1 MKNLITLKIAIAL
14 FLLFSFTI
22 YGQSIDSSKMVNLEE
37 INIYTKP
44 AKNEI
49 VRLPEIQNGIIY
61 SGKKNEV
68 IKLGNIDADLS
79 INNSRQVFGKV
90 PGLTV
95 WENDGSGIQVGI
107 ATRGLS
113 PNRSWEFNTRQNGAD
128 ISAEVFGYPEAYYTP
143 PLEAV
148 EKIEIVRGAG
158 GLQYGPQ
165 FGGLLNYVVKRG
177 TPNKPISFESQQ
189 TIGGYG
195 LFNSFNGIGGT
206 YKKVSYYAYMHHRSA
221 DSWRKNNNYN
231 INTGY
236 ASITYSITS
245 KMRLSADYTKMKYD
259 SKQPGGLTDAQFEK
273 DPREATRN
281 RNWMDVPW
289 NVASLTFDY
298 NISENSYF
306 TAKLFGVVAERN
318 SVGFVAPVNVADTFN
333 NIIKSFNP
341 RQVDR
346 DSYKNYGGEVRYLQ
360 SYQMF
365 GQKQS
370 LSLGIRVYKGQLER
384 RQLGRG
390 TIGSDLDL
398 NLTNSTWGRDL
409 SFHTDNYALFAEH
422 LFKIGKRLS
431 ITPGA
436 RYEIID
442 NRGEGYYR
450 ITAGNPNEITNENR
464 SRQLLLLGTGLEFK
478 TTEHT
483 NVYANFTQNYRPV
496 TFSELTPSGTTD
508 VIDPNLKD
516 AFGYNIDGGFRGT
529 LKKAISFD
537 IGGFY
542 LFYDNRIGTITQ
554 NGSPFR
560 TNIGASVSKGI
571 ESYLEVDV
579 LGLINEN
586 GKFGHLNIYASYS
599 FIDAEYTRWDN
610 PAIVNDPQKTLVG
623 KKVEYVPQ
631 QTQRYGVTYIYKKV
645 SATFQL
651 NNIDAVYTDAINTEA
666 PNATATVGK
675 IPAYTI
681 MDASITYGFLKNYNI
696 KAGVNNLA
704 NVNYFTRRAG
714 GYPGPGLM
722 PGNGRTLFFSIG
734 AKF

>member
-1 MKNLITLKIAIAL
+1 
-14 FLLFSFTI
+14 
-22 YGQSIDSSKMVNLEE
+22 
-37 INIYTKP
+37 
-44 AKNEI
+44 
-49 VRLPEIQNGIIY
+49 
-61 SGKKNEV
+61 
-68 IKLGNIDADLS
+68 
-79 INNSRQVFGKV
+79 
-90 PGLTV
+90 
-95 WENDGSGIQVGI
+95 
-107 ATRGLS
+107 
-113 PNRSWEFNTRQNGAD
+113 
-128 ISAEVFGYPEAYYTP
+128 
-143 PLEAV
+143 
-148 EKIEIVRGAG
+148 
-158 GLQYGPQ
+158 
-165 FGGLLNYVVKRG
+165 
-177 TPNKPISFESQQ
+177 
-189 TIGGYG
+189 
-195 LFNSFNGIGGT
+195 
-206 YKKVSYYAYMHHRSA
+206 
-221 DSWRKNNNYN
+221 
-231 INTGY
+231 
-236 ASITYSITS
+236 
-245 KMRLSADYTKMKYD
+245 
-259 SKQPGGLTDAQFEK
+259 
-273 DPREATRN
+273 
-281 RNWMDVPW
+281 
-289 NVASLTFDY
+289 
-298 NISENSYF
+298 
-306 TAKLFGVVAERN
+306 
-318 SVGFVAPVNVADTFN
+318 
-333 NIIKSFNP
+333 
-341 RQVDR
+341 
-346 DSYKNYGGEVRYLQ
+346 
-360 SYQMF
+360 MF

-370 LSLGIRVYKGQLER
+370 LSLGVRVYKGQLGR
-384 RQLGRG
+384 RQLGKG
-390 TIGSDLDL
+390 TTGSDLDL
-398 NLTNSTWGRDL
+398 NLTNPTWGRDL
-409 SFHTDNYALFAEH
+409 NFQTDNYALFAEH

-431 ITPGA
+431 ITPGV

-450 ITAGNPNEITNENR
+450 ITAGNPNEITKENR
-464 SRQLLLLGTGLEFK
+464 SRQLLLLGAGLEFK

-483 NVYANFTQNYRPV
+483 NLYANFTQNYRPV

-529 LKKAISFD
+529 LMKAINFD

-579 LGLINEN
+579 LCLINEN

-631 QTQRYGVTYIYKKV
+631 QTQRYGVTYIYKTV

-651 NNIDAVYTDAINTEA
+651 NNIDAVYTDAFNTET

-696 KAGVNNLA
+696 KAGVNNLS

-722 PGNGRTLFFSIG
+722 PGNGRTMFFSIG

>member
-1 MKNLITLKIAIAL
+1 MATPFYTRITCAV
-14 FLLFSFTI
+14 FLLCTYSYMAQT
-22 YGQSIDSSKMVNLEE
+22 IDSAKTVELQE
-37 INIYTKP
+37 IDIYVKP
-44 AKNEI
+44 TKNEI

-90 PGLTV
+90 PGVMV

-128 ISAEVFGYPEAYYTP
+128 ISSEVFGYPEAYYTP

-148 EKIEIVRGAG
+148 ERIELVRGAG

-165 FGGLLNYVVKRG
+165 FGGLLNYVIKRG
-177 TPNKPISFESQQ
+177 NSTKPISFESQQ
-189 TIGGYG
+189 TIGEYG

-221 DSWRKNNNYN
+221 DGWRKNNNYE

-245 KMRLSADYTKMKYD
+245 KMRLTADYTRMGYN
-259 SKQPGGLTDAQFEK
+259 SKQPGGLTDAQFER
-273 DPREATRN
+273 DSRVSSRN
-281 RNWMDVPW
+281 RNWMNVPW

-298 NISENSYF
+298 NINENAYL
-306 TAKLFGVVAERN
+306 TAKIFGVVAERN

-333 NIIKSFNP
+333 NILRSYNP

-370 LSLGIRVYKGQLER
+370 LSLGVRVYKGELGR

-390 TIGSDLDL
+390 TTGFDLDL
-398 NLTNSTWGRDL
+398 NLTNPTWGRDL
-409 SFHTDNYALFAEH
+409 TFYTENYAVFAEH

-450 ITAGNPNEITNENR
+450 ITAGNENKITTESR

-478 TTEHT
+478 TSDHT
-483 NVYANFTQNYRPV
+483 NIYANFTQNYRPV

-508 VIDPNLKD
+508 IIDPNLKD

-529 LKKAISFD
+529 LKNVISFD

-542 LFYDNRIGTITQ
+542 LHYNNRIGTITQ
-554 NGSPFR
+554 NGAPFR
-560 TNIGASVSKGI
+560 TNIGASVSQGL
-571 ESYLEVDV
+571 ESYLEIDV
-579 LGLINEN
+579 LGLITGN
-586 GKFGHLNIYASYS
+586 GKFGHLNMYASYS
-599 FIDAEYTRWDN
+599 YINAEYTRWDN

-631 QTQRYGVTYIYKKV
+631 QTQRYGITYIYKTV

-651 NNIDAVYTDAINTEA
+651 NHIDAVYSDALNTDK

-681 MDASITYGFLKNYNI
+681 MDASITCGFMKNYNI

-722 PGNGRTLFFSIG
+722 PGNGRTAFFSIG

>member
-1 MKNLITLKIAIAL
+1 MKTQIIFKIIFSTSL
-14 FLLFSFTI
+14 FFSVVF
-22 YGQSIDSSKMVNLEE
+22 YGQNSDTSKTVNLQE
-37 INIYTKP
+37 IDIYVKP
-44 AKNEI
+44 TKNEI

-90 PGLTV
+90 PGLMV

-148 EKIEIVRGAG
+148 ERIELVRGAG

-165 FGGLLNYVVKRG
+165 FGGLLNYVMKRG
-177 TPNKPISFESQQ
+177 NSTKPISFESQQ
-189 TIGGYG
+189 TIGEYG

-206 YKKVSYYAYMHHRSA
+206 FKKVSYYAYMHHRSA
-221 DSWRKNNNYN
+221 DGWRKNNNYE

-236 ASITYSITS
+236 ASITYSLST
-245 KMRLSADYTKMKYD
+245 KMRLSADYTRMGYN
-259 SKQPGGLTDAQFEK
+259 SQQPGGLTDVQFEK
-273 DPREATRN
+273 DARVSSRN
-281 RNWMDVPW
+281 RNWMNVPW

-298 NISENSYF
+298 NINENAYF
-306 TAKLFGVVAERN
+306 TAKVFGVVAERN

-333 NIIKSFNP
+333 NIIKSYNP

-370 LSLGIRVYKGQLER
+370 LSLGVRVYKGELGR

-390 TIGSDLDL
+390 TTGFDLDL
-398 NLTNSTWGRDL
+398 NVTNPTWGRDL
-409 SFHTDNYALFAEH
+409 TFYTENYAVFAEH

-450 ITAGNPNEITNENR
+450 ITAGNENKITTESR

-478 TTEHT
+478 TSDHT
-483 NVYANFTQNYRPV
+483 NIYANFTQNYRPV

-508 VIDPNLKD
+508 IIDPNLKD

-529 LKKAISFD
+529 LKNVISFD

-542 LFYDNRIGTITQ
+542 LLYNNRIGTIAQ
-554 NGSPFR
+554 NGAPFR
-560 TNIGASVSKGI
+560 TNIGASVNQGL

-579 LGLINEN
+579 LGLVTGN
-586 GKFGHLNIYASYS
+586 GKFGHLNLYASYS
-599 FIDAEYTRWDN
+599 YINAEYTRWDN

-631 QTQRYGVTYIYKKV
+631 QTQRYGLTYIYKTV

-651 NNIDAVYTDAINTEA
+651 NHIDAVYTDALNTEK
-666 PNATATVGK
+666 PNASATVGK

-681 MDASITYGFLKNYNI
+681 MDASITCGFLKNYNI

-722 PGNGRTLFFSIG
+722 PGNGRTAFFSIG